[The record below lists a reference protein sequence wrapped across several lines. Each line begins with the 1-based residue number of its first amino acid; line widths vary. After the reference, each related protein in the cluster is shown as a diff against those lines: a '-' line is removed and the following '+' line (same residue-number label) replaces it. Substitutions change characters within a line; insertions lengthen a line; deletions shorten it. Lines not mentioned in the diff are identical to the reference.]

1 MGCNGRAHSQVA
13 FSIFKTIHD
22 PQTENQV
29 ISPFSISTALA
40 MAYAGA
46 RGETATQMS
55 ETLFFDPDQDAF
67 HEGFHHWMES
77 VRNKGAVED
86 RLRVANSMWPQEDFH
101 FVKEYLDL
109 VEKHYNSALYPVDY
123 EGDRE
128 AIRQQI
134 NQWVL
139 DNTNN
144 LIEELIKPGV
154 LTDDTRLVLVNAI
167 YFLSQ
172 WKIAFDE
179 NATRK
184 DAFFTKKGSA
194 GQVPFMNMKDT
205 IGWFQG
211 ENFRMIELEY
221 AGGDFSMVIALP
233 DESYEIS
240 SLLETINA
248 ALFAD
253 MAENKSMEEVQVYL
267 PSFRVRSSFDMEET
281 LASMGMPQA
290 FSNSANFSGMTQLDD
305 LKIDKVI
312 HQAYIDV
319 NEEGTEAA
327 ASTAVV
333 IIRKSAVVGEE
344 PLVFR
349 ANRPFLYFIKENTNN
364 AILFMGKVSDP
375 SLLDE

>member
-1 MGCNGRAHSQVA
+1 
-13 FSIFKTIHD
+13 
-22 PQTENQV
+22 
-29 ISPFSISTALA
+29 
-40 MAYAGA
+40 
-46 RGETATQMS
+46 
-55 ETLFFDPDQDAF
+55 
-67 HEGFHHWMES
+67 
-77 VRNKGAVED
+77 
-86 RLRVANSMWPQEDFH
+86 
-101 FVKEYLDL
+101 
-109 VEKHYNSALYPVDY
+109 VEKYYNSALYPVDY
-123 EGDRE
+123 KGDRE

-179 NATRK
+179 NATRN
-184 DAFFTKKGSA
+184 DGFLTAA
-194 GQVPFMNMKDT
+194 GNTLMVPFMHMKDT
-205 IGWFQG
+205 IGWYQG
-211 ENFRMIELEY
+211 ENFQMIELQY

-233 DESYEIS
+233 AERYELSNFLES
-240 SLLETINA
+240 LNA
-248 ALFAD
+248 AVFAD
-253 MAENKSMEEVQVYL
+253 MIENKSMEEVQVYL
-267 PSFRVRSSFDMEET
+267 PSFKARSSFDLENI

-290 FSNSANFSGMTQLDD
+290 FSNRADFSGMTLLDD

-333 IIRKSAVVGEE
+333 IIRKSAIVGEE

-364 AILFMGKVSDP
+364 SILFMGKVSNP
-375 SLLDE
+375 SLRDN